1 MTTTFPMF
9 RDLLEYELCAAER
22 HRRYVTLVIIHSPSD
37 HQGLKVMM
45 DVHVRKS
52 DAIAHFDHS
61 VAVLMGET
69 DQSDALCAVDRY
81 SEILKT
87 QDPRFSLA
95 TYPSDD
101 ASADALIDAAQRR
114 LEKASKGTNGNVVY
128 HD

>member
-1 MTTTFPMF
+1 MF

-22 HRRYVTLVIIHSPSD
+22 HRRYVTLVMIHSPKD
-37 HQGLKVMM
+37 HQGLKDIM
-45 DVHVRKS
+45 DTHVRKS

-69 DQSDALCAVDRY
+69 DQNDALCAVDRY
-81 SEILKT
+81 TELLKSH
-87 QDPRFSLA
+87 DPRFAIA

-114 LEKASKGTNGNVVY
+114 LDKASNGSNGNIVY
-128 HD
+128 QD